1 MTTIFLSTLAI
12 TFIVTAL
19 LLYKTHKD
27 THYGSELIDENVF
40 DREIVEWIMEKTFTI
55 SQKIGM
61 FFSAIVVICFAIYMV
76 SFPTILL
83 YKHIQYLI
91 EIFLK

>member
-40 DREIVEWIMEKTFTI
+40 DREIVE
-55 SQKIGM
+55 
-61 FFSAIVVICFAIYMV
+61 
-76 SFPTILL
+76 
-83 YKHIQYLI
+83 
-91 EIFLK
+91 